1 MITFLT
7 GILCE
12 KDLSIATIDVNGV
25 GYQVFIPLS
34 SYEKLPE
41 VNNHCKL
48 LIYHHISDSDQK
60 LFGFVSNEEREMFT
74 KLLNVNGVGPKL
86 AICVLSGLPLKIL
99 QNAILSSD
107 ISVISS
113 ISGVGKKTAER
124 IILDMKGTLNQF
136 SINENSNK
144 SGANLADLKLRDA
157 TLALIALGHN
167 NDAASK
173 MVKSVAS
180 SITSDMSV
188 EEIIRQSLKK

>member
-12 KDLSIATIDVNGV
+12 KELSEATIDVNGV
-25 GYQVFIPLS
+25 GYQIFIPLS

-60 LFGFVSNEEREMFT
+60 LFGFVSNEEREMFS
-74 KLLNVNGVGPKL
+74 KLLSVNGVGPKL

-99 QNAILSSD
+99 RNAILSSD

-136 SINENSNK
+136 SINESSNK
-144 SGANLADLKLRDA
+144 SDASLADLKLRDA

-167 NDAASK
+167 NDAAAK

>member
-1 MITFLT
+1 MF
-7 GILCE
+7 
-12 KDLSIATIDVNGV
+12 S
-25 GYQVFIPLS
+25 
-34 SYEKLPE
+34 
-41 VNNHCKL
+41 KL
-48 LIYHHISDSDQK
+48 LS
-60 LFGFVSNEEREMFT
+60 
-74 KLLNVNGVGPKL
+74 VNGVGPKL

-99 QNAILSSD
+99 RNAILSSD
-107 ISVISS
+107 IAVISS
-113 ISGVGKKTAER
+113 ITGVGKKTAER

-167 NDAASK
+167 NDAAAK

>member
-7 GILCE
+7 GLLCE
-12 KDLSIATIDVNGV
+12 KELSAATIDVNGV
-25 GYQVFIPLS
+25 GYRVFIPLS

-74 KLLNVNGVGPKL
+74 KLLHVNGVGPKL

-99 QNAILSSD
+99 RNAILSND
-107 ISVISS
+107 IAVISS

-124 IILDMKGTLNQF
+124 IILDMNETLNQF
-136 SINENSNK
+136 SINESSNK
-144 SGANLADLKLRDA
+144 SDASLADLKLRDA

-167 NDAASK
+167 NDAAAK

>member
-1 MITFLT
+1 MISFLR
-7 GILCE
+7 GNKVEIDPA
-12 KDLSIATIDVNGV
+12 KVIMDVNGV

-74 KLLNVNGVGPKL
+74 KLLSVNGGGPKL

-99 QNAILSSD
+99 RNAILSSD

-136 SINENSNK
+136 SINESTNK
-144 SGANLADLKLRDA
+144 SDASLADLKLRDA

>member
-12 KDLSIATIDVNGV
+12 KELSAATIDVNGV
-25 GYQVFIPLS
+25 GYRVFIPLS
-34 SYEKLPE
+34 SYEKLRE
-41 VNNHCKL
+41 VNNLCKL

-60 LFGFVSNEEREMFT
+60 LFGFVSNEEREMFS
-74 KLLNVNGVGPKL
+74 KLLSVNGVGPKL
-86 AICVLSGLPLKIL
+86 AICVLSGLPLEIL
-99 QNAILSSD
+99 RNAILSSD

-136 SINENSNK
+136 SINESSNK
-144 SGANLADLKLRDA
+144 SDASLADLKLRDA

-167 NDAASK
+167 NDAAAK